1 MEADIYHIDGKPE
14 KKVTLPRVFENTYNE
29 DIIRRALLAEQSRA
43 YQPQGHDVLAGMRTS
58 ARYIGR
64 YGTYRTGRHIGR
76 PARPRQLLARGAMGD
91 VRRIPSAVKGRR
103 AHPHMVEKI
112 IVEKINRKEYAKAIA
127 SAVAATGNAVLVKQ
141 NHIYVKET
149 LPIVVSSDIEKIT
162 KTKEL
167 VKVLKALGA
176 GEELDKSHKPKRKEG
191 KRRGIKR
198 RYFRS
203 SVLIIA
209 KDASTVEKAG
219 RNIAGVDV
227 LSVEKLRIRVLAPG
241 AKPRLTVWSEAA
253 LSMLEEGISK
263 SVMSYKQ

>member
-1 MEADIYHIDGKPE
+1 MEADVYHIDGKSE
-14 KKVTLPRVFENTYNE
+14 KKVVLPKVFGNAYNE
-29 DIIRRALLAEQSRA
+29 DIIRRALLAEQSRN

-76 PARPRQLLARGAMGD
+76 AIRPRQMLAKGAMGD

-112 IVEKINRKEYAKAIA
+112 IVEKINRKEYAKAIE
-127 SAVAATGNAVLVKQ
+127 SAVAATGNASLVKK
-141 NHIYVKET
+141 NHTYAKET
-149 LPIVVSSDIEKIT
+149 LPIIVSSDIEKIA

-167 VKVLKALGA
+167 MKVLKALGA
-176 GEELDKSHKPKRKEG
+176 GEDLKRSHEPKGREG
-191 KRRGIKR
+191 KRRRSKR

-203 SVLIIA
+203 SILIIA
-209 KDASTVEKAG
+209 KDTSTVEKAG

-227 LSVEKLRIRVLAPG
+227 ISVDRLRIQLLAPG
-241 AKPRLTVWSEAA
+241 AKPRLTIWSEAA
-253 LSMLEEGISK
+253 LSTLEDGISK